1 MTKFDMSAVSDP
13 QDKNIL
19 EEEDAAEK
27 PQGRELLTE
36 QVIIKLPPSEKRIL
50 EKQAQESGLK
60 LSPLVRSYLKKY
72 GYI

>member
-1 MTKFDMSAVSDP
+1 MNFDMSKVSDP
-13 QDKNIL
+13 KDKDIL
-19 EEEDAAEK
+19 GEEEEKEEK

-50 EKQAQESGLK
+50 EKQAEESGLK
-60 LSPLVRSYLKKY
+60 LSPLVRSYLKKH